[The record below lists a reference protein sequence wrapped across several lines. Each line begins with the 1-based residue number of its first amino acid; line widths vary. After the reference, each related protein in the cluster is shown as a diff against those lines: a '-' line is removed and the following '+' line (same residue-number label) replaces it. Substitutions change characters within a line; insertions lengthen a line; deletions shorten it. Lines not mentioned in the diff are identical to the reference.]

1 MKLKRFLYLG
11 YYFKNLDWKKFR
23 LFFNHVRETKKISS
37 FALFTDIIG
46 SSLRYNI
53 SLLEYFQ
60 FGFYEKGVEERR
72 TYAGTGCMYEYQ
84 LIMNPKSSRGCLDNK
99 VEFFE
104 KYGAF
109 IHHIAAGIE
118 SLKRDEKLQEALLR
132 NPSGKIVL
140 KYSRGQCGWQVRI
153 FDADFFRDKDLVA
166 FMEKEGFDLAEEFLV
181 QHPALMALSPSA
193 VNTVRV
199 ITQLNTRNEVEI
211 LGARLRI
218 SENSP
223 VDNMAAGNFAAPID
237 LETGVV
243 NGSGVYSDI
252 TRKDVTVHPVT
263 GVPVVGFQ
271 VPYWSEILDMM
282 QRAARQVPENRSI
295 GWDIAV
301 TEKGPELIE
310 GNHDWCKLVWQ
321 LPVKK
326 GLKPVLDRHLSE
338 HFKEF

>member
-23 LFFNHVRETKKISS
+23 SFFNHVRETKKISS

-60 FGFYEKGVEERR
+60 FGFYEMGAEERR

-104 KYGAF
+104 NYGAF
-109 IHHIAAGIE
+109 IHHITAGIE
-118 SLKRDEKLQEALLR
+118 SLKRDEKLQETLLR

-181 QHPALMALSPSA
+181 QHSALMALSPSA

-199 ITQLNTRNEVEI
+199 ITQLNSRNEVEI

-237 LETGVV
+237 IETGVV
-243 NGSGVYSDI
+243 NGPGVYSDI
-252 TRKDVTVHPVT
+252 TRKDVSVHPIT
-263 GVPVVGFQ
+263 GIPVVGFQ

-282 QRAARQVPENRSI
+282 QKAARQVPENRSI